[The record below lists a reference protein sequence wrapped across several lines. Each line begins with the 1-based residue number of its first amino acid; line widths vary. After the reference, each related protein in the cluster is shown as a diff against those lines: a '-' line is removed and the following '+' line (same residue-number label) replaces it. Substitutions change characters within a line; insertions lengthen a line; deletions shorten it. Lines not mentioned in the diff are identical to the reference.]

1 MRRIFIFPT
10 IEEAKAFILTGTK
23 APVFVAGG
31 SAAETAACIVRA
43 VRAKRPHHLV
53 LAGFAQLHDGTLSP
67 ETVVEVVTARDRTG
81 CEEHLYQ
88 TTGPDLGLPLA
99 DGVVPGPDETETEG
113 YGAEEAAPEAFE
125 AEAAGEPNGPDKADG
140 TEVADET
147 FEVNDAGAE
156 EPDDADDAEPL
167 PKVGSREGRSFLRWP
182 RRSTSRRR
190 SFGSSSA
197 SGATAPRP
205 SRSGNWPGSS
215 WPGRCSASS
224 ANRRPP
230 RPLRPRLSPGRLRSK
245 QTESGC
251 PEQPKRRQPLR
262 LGAPPDGRP
271 RYRSGATAEDRRKA
285 ERLQTLA
292 RVCRRFFDSGPTG
305 GQSCRSRLPA
315 AGSAIRRGS
324 RGRGGRRTACR
335 RRRAR

>member
-99 DGVVPGPDETETEG
+99 DGVVPGPEEAATEG

-125 AEAAGEPNGPDKADG
+125 AEAAGEPNGPNKAAG
-140 TEVADET
+140 TEVADEEDET
-147 FEVNDAGAE
+147 DGTE
-156 EPDDADDAEPL
+156 EPDDTDDTDGADDADGADGTDDTEPL
-167 PKVGSREGRSFLRWP
+167 PKVGSREGALLFALAEAFDIEASELRVIVGE
-182 RRSTSRRR
+182 R
-190 SFGSSSA
+190 
-197 SGATAPRP
+197 
-205 SRSGNWPGSS
+205 
-215 WPGRCSASS
+215 
-224 ANRRPP
+224 
-230 RPLRPRLSPGRLRSK
+230 
-245 QTESGC
+245 E
-251 PEQPKRRQPLR
+251 RQLA
-262 LGAPPDGRP
+262 G
-271 RYRSGATAEDRRKA
+271 
-285 ERLQTLA
+285 QQLA
-292 RVCRRFFDSGPTG
+292 RTL
-305 GQSCRSRLPA
+305 QRLF
-315 AGSAIRRGS
+315 GEQTSAEAPS
-324 RGRGGRRTACR
+324 PEA
-335 RRRAR
+335 

>member
-99 DGVVPGPDETETEG
+99 DGVVPGPDETATEG
-113 YGAEEAAPEAFE
+113 YGAEEAAPEASE

-167 PKVGSREGRSFLRWP
+167 PKVGSREGALLFALAEAFDIEASELRVIVGE
-182 RRSTSRRR
+182 RGDGTST
-190 SFGSSSA
+190 
-197 SGATAPRP
+197 
-205 SRSGNWPGSS
+205 
-215 WPGRCSASS
+215 
-224 ANRRPP
+224 
-230 RPLRPRLSPGRLRSK
+230 
-245 QTESGC
+245 
-251 PEQPKRRQPLR
+251 EQERQLA
-262 LGAPPDGRP
+262 G
-271 RYRSGATAEDRRKA
+271 
-285 ERLQTLA
+285 QQLA
-292 RVCRRFFDSGPTG
+292 RTL
-305 GQSCRSRLPA
+305 QRLFGEQTPA
-315 AGSAIRRGS
+315 EAPSPEA
-324 RGRGGRRTACR
+324 
-335 RRRAR
+335 

>member
-99 DGVVPGPDETETEG
+99 DGVVPGPEEAATEG

-125 AEAAGEPNGPDKADG
+125 AEAAGEPNGPNKAAG
-140 TEVADET
+140 TEVADEEDET
-147 FEVNDAGAE
+147 DGTE
-156 EPDDADDAEPL
+156 EPDDTDGADGADDADGADGADGTDDTEPL
-167 PKVGSREGRSFLRWP
+167 PKVGSREGALLFALAEAFDIEASELRVIVGE
-182 RRSTSRRR
+182 RGDGTST
-190 SFGSSSA
+190 
-197 SGATAPRP
+197 
-205 SRSGNWPGSS
+205 
-215 WPGRCSASS
+215 
-224 ANRRPP
+224 
-230 RPLRPRLSPGRLRSK
+230 
-245 QTESGC
+245 
-251 PEQPKRRQPLR
+251 EQERQLA
-262 LGAPPDGRP
+262 G
-271 RYRSGATAEDRRKA
+271 
-285 ERLQTLA
+285 QQLA
-292 RVCRRFFDSGPTG
+292 RTL
-305 GQSCRSRLPA
+305 QRLFGEQTPA
-315 AGSAIRRGS
+315 EAPSPEA
-324 RGRGGRRTACR
+324 
-335 RRRAR
+335 

>member
-99 DGVVPGPDETETEG
+99 DGVVPGPEEAATEG

-125 AEAAGEPNGPDKADG
+125 AEAAGEPNGPNKAAG
-140 TEVADET
+140 TEVADEEDET
-147 FEVNDAGAE
+147 DGTE
-156 EPDDADDAEPL
+156 EPDDTDDTDGADDADGADGADGTDGTDDTEPL
-167 PKVGSREGRSFLRWP
+167 PKVGSREGALLFALAEAFDIEASELRVIVGE
-182 RRSTSRRR
+182 RGDGTST
-190 SFGSSSA
+190 
-197 SGATAPRP
+197 
-205 SRSGNWPGSS
+205 
-215 WPGRCSASS
+215 
-224 ANRRPP
+224 
-230 RPLRPRLSPGRLRSK
+230 
-245 QTESGC
+245 
-251 PEQPKRRQPLR
+251 EQERQLA
-262 LGAPPDGRP
+262 G
-271 RYRSGATAEDRRKA
+271 
-285 ERLQTLA
+285 QQLA
-292 RVCRRFFDSGPTG
+292 RTL
-305 GQSCRSRLPA
+305 QRLFGEQTPA
-315 AGSAIRRGS
+315 EAPSPEA
-324 RGRGGRRTACR
+324 
-335 RRRAR
+335 

>member
-99 DGVVPGPDETETEG
+99 DGVVPGPDETATEG

-167 PKVGSREGRSFLRWP
+167 PKVGSREGALLFALAEAFDIEASELRVIVGE
-182 RRSTSRRR
+182 RGDGTSTEQERQLA
-190 SFGSSSA
+190 GQQLA
-197 SGATAPRP
+197 
-205 SRSGNWPGSS
+205 
-215 WPGRCSASS
+215 
-224 ANRRPP
+224 
-230 RPLRPRLSPGRLRSK
+230 RPLQRLFGEQTSAEAPSP
-245 QTESGC
+245 E
-251 PEQPKRRQPLR
+251 
-262 LGAPPDGRP
+262 A
-271 RYRSGATAEDRRKA
+271 
-285 ERLQTLA
+285 
-292 RVCRRFFDSGPTG
+292 
-305 GQSCRSRLPA
+305 
-315 AGSAIRRGS
+315 
-324 RGRGGRRTACR
+324 
-335 RRRAR
+335 

>member
-99 DGVVPGPDETETEG
+99 DGVVPGPDETATEG

-125 AEAAGEPNGPDKADG
+125 AEAAGEPNGPDKAAG
-140 TEVADET
+140 TEVADEEDET
-147 FEVNDAGAE
+147 DGTE
-156 EPDDADDAEPL
+156 EPDDTDDTDGADSADGTDDTEPL
-167 PKVGSREGRSFLRWP
+167 PKVGSREGALLFALAEAFDIEASELRVIVGE
-182 RRSTSRRR
+182 RGDGTST
-190 SFGSSSA
+190 
-197 SGATAPRP
+197 
-205 SRSGNWPGSS
+205 
-215 WPGRCSASS
+215 
-224 ANRRPP
+224 
-230 RPLRPRLSPGRLRSK
+230 
-245 QTESGC
+245 
-251 PEQPKRRQPLR
+251 EQERQLA
-262 LGAPPDGRP
+262 G
-271 RYRSGATAEDRRKA
+271 
-285 ERLQTLA
+285 QQLA
-292 RVCRRFFDSGPTG
+292 RTL
-305 GQSCRSRLPA
+305 QRLF
-315 AGSAIRRGS
+315 GEQTSAEAPS
-324 RGRGGRRTACR
+324 PEA
-335 RRRAR
+335 

>member
-99 DGVVPGPDETETEG
+99 DGVVPGPDETATEG

-125 AEAAGEPNGPDKADG
+125 AEQTPPEAFEAEAAGEPNGPNKAAG
-140 TEVADET
+140 TEVADEEDET
-147 FEVNDAGAE
+147 DGTE
-156 EPDDADDAEPL
+156 EPDDTDGADGADGADGTDDTEPL
-167 PKVGSREGRSFLRWP
+167 PKVGSREGALLFALAEAFDIEASELRVIVGE
-182 RRSTSRRR
+182 RGDGTSTEQERQLAGQQLVRTLQR
-190 SFGSSSA
+190 LFGEQTSA
-197 SGATAPRP
+197 EAP
-205 SRSGNWPGSS
+205 
-215 WPGRCSASS
+215 
-224 ANRRPP
+224 
-230 RPLRPRLSPGRLRSK
+230 SP
-245 QTESGC
+245 E
-251 PEQPKRRQPLR
+251 
-262 LGAPPDGRP
+262 A
-271 RYRSGATAEDRRKA
+271 
-285 ERLQTLA
+285 
-292 RVCRRFFDSGPTG
+292 
-305 GQSCRSRLPA
+305 
-315 AGSAIRRGS
+315 
-324 RGRGGRRTACR
+324 
-335 RRRAR
+335 

>member
-23 APVFVAGG
+23 APVFVAGS

-99 DGVVPGPDETETEG
+99 DGVVPGPDETATEG

-167 PKVGSREGRSFLRWP
+167 PKVGSREGALLFALAEAFDIEASELRVIVGE
-182 RRSTSRRR
+182 RGDGTST
-190 SFGSSSA
+190 
-197 SGATAPRP
+197 
-205 SRSGNWPGSS
+205 
-215 WPGRCSASS
+215 
-224 ANRRPP
+224 
-230 RPLRPRLSPGRLRSK
+230 
-245 QTESGC
+245 
-251 PEQPKRRQPLR
+251 EQERQLA
-262 LGAPPDGRP
+262 G
-271 RYRSGATAEDRRKA
+271 
-285 ERLQTLA
+285 QQLA
-292 RVCRRFFDSGPTG
+292 RTL
-305 GQSCRSRLPA
+305 QRLF
-315 AGSAIRRGS
+315 GEQTSAEAPS
-324 RGRGGRRTACR
+324 PEA
-335 RRRAR
+335 

>member
-23 APVFVAGG
+23 APVFV
-31 SAAETAACIVRA
+31 AAETAACIVRA

-99 DGVVPGPDETETEG
+99 DGVVPGPEEAATEG

-156 EPDDADDAEPL
+156 EPDDADGADGADGTDDTEPL
-167 PKVGSREGRSFLRWP
+167 PKVGSREGALLFALAEAFDIEASELRVIVGE
-182 RRSTSRRR
+182 RGDGTST
-190 SFGSSSA
+190 
-197 SGATAPRP
+197 
-205 SRSGNWPGSS
+205 
-215 WPGRCSASS
+215 
-224 ANRRPP
+224 
-230 RPLRPRLSPGRLRSK
+230 
-245 QTESGC
+245 
-251 PEQPKRRQPLR
+251 EQERQLA
-262 LGAPPDGRP
+262 G
-271 RYRSGATAEDRRKA
+271 
-285 ERLQTLA
+285 QQLA
-292 RVCRRFFDSGPTG
+292 RTL
-305 GQSCRSRLPA
+305 QRLF
-315 AGSAIRRGS
+315 GEQTSAEAPS
-324 RGRGGRRTACR
+324 PEA
-335 RRRAR
+335 

>member
-99 DGVVPGPDETETEG
+99 DGVVPGPDETATEG

-125 AEAAGEPNGPDKADG
+125 AEQTPPEAFEAEAAGEPNGPNKAAG
-140 TEVADET
+140 TEVADEENET
-147 FEVNDAGAE
+147 DGTE
-156 EPDDADDAEPL
+156 EPDDTDDTDGADGADGTDDTEPL
-167 PKVGSREGRSFLRWP
+167 PKVGSREGALLFALAEAFDIEASELRVIVGE
-182 RRSTSRRR
+182 RGDGTST
-190 SFGSSSA
+190 
-197 SGATAPRP
+197 
-205 SRSGNWPGSS
+205 
-215 WPGRCSASS
+215 
-224 ANRRPP
+224 
-230 RPLRPRLSPGRLRSK
+230 
-245 QTESGC
+245 
-251 PEQPKRRQPLR
+251 EQERQLA
-262 LGAPPDGRP
+262 G
-271 RYRSGATAEDRRKA
+271 
-285 ERLQTLA
+285 QQLA
-292 RVCRRFFDSGPTG
+292 RTL
-305 GQSCRSRLPA
+305 QRLF
-315 AGSAIRRGS
+315 GEQTSAEAPS
-324 RGRGGRRTACR
+324 PEA
-335 RRRAR
+335 

>member
-99 DGVVPGPDETETEG
+99 DGVVPRPEEAATEG

-125 AEAAGEPNGPDKADG
+125 AEAAGEPNGPDKAAG
-140 TEVADET
+140 TEVADEEDET
-147 FEVNDAGAE
+147 DGTE
-156 EPDDADDAEPL
+156 EPDDTDDTDGADDADDADDADGADGADGTDDTEPL
-167 PKVGSREGRSFLRWP
+167 PKVGSREGALLFALAEAFDIEASELRVIVGE
-182 RRSTSRRR
+182 RGDGTST
-190 SFGSSSA
+190 
-197 SGATAPRP
+197 
-205 SRSGNWPGSS
+205 
-215 WPGRCSASS
+215 
-224 ANRRPP
+224 
-230 RPLRPRLSPGRLRSK
+230 
-245 QTESGC
+245 
-251 PEQPKRRQPLR
+251 EQERQLA
-262 LGAPPDGRP
+262 G
-271 RYRSGATAEDRRKA
+271 
-285 ERLQTLA
+285 QQLA
-292 RVCRRFFDSGPTG
+292 RTL
-305 GQSCRSRLPA
+305 QRLFGEQTPA
-315 AGSAIRRGS
+315 EAPSPEA
-324 RGRGGRRTACR
+324 
-335 RRRAR
+335 

>member
-99 DGVVPGPDETETEG
+99 DGVVPGPDETATEG

-125 AEAAGEPNGPDKADG
+125 AEAAGEPNGPDKAAG
-140 TEVADET
+140 TEVADEEDET
-147 FEVNDAGAE
+147 DGTE
-156 EPDDADDAEPL
+156 EPDDTDGADGADGADGTDDTEPL
-167 PKVGSREGRSFLRWP
+167 PKVGSREGALLFALAEAFDIEASELRVIVGE
-182 RRSTSRRR
+182 RGDGTST
-190 SFGSSSA
+190 
-197 SGATAPRP
+197 
-205 SRSGNWPGSS
+205 
-215 WPGRCSASS
+215 
-224 ANRRPP
+224 
-230 RPLRPRLSPGRLRSK
+230 
-245 QTESGC
+245 
-251 PEQPKRRQPLR
+251 EQERQLA
-262 LGAPPDGRP
+262 G
-271 RYRSGATAEDRRKA
+271 
-285 ERLQTLA
+285 QQLA
-292 RVCRRFFDSGPTG
+292 RTL
-305 GQSCRSRLPA
+305 QRLFGEQTPA
-315 AGSAIRRGS
+315 EAPSPEA
-324 RGRGGRRTACR
+324 
-335 RRRAR
+335 

>member
-99 DGVVPGPDETETEG
+99 DGVVPGPDETATEG

-125 AEAAGEPNGPDKADG
+125 AEAAGEPNGPNKAAG
-140 TEVADET
+140 TEVADEEDET
-147 FEVNDAGAE
+147 DGTE
-156 EPDDADDAEPL
+156 EPDDTDDTEPL
-167 PKVGSREGRSFLRWP
+167 PKVGSREGALLFALAEAFDIEASELRVIVGE
-182 RRSTSRRR
+182 RGDGTST
-190 SFGSSSA
+190 
-197 SGATAPRP
+197 
-205 SRSGNWPGSS
+205 
-215 WPGRCSASS
+215 
-224 ANRRPP
+224 
-230 RPLRPRLSPGRLRSK
+230 
-245 QTESGC
+245 
-251 PEQPKRRQPLR
+251 EQERQLA
-262 LGAPPDGRP
+262 G
-271 RYRSGATAEDRRKA
+271 
-285 ERLQTLA
+285 QQLA
-292 RVCRRFFDSGPTG
+292 RTL
-305 GQSCRSRLPA
+305 QRLFGEQMPA
-315 AGSAIRRGS
+315 EAPSPEA
-324 RGRGGRRTACR
+324 
-335 RRRAR
+335 

>member
-43 VRAKRPHHLV
+43 VRAKRPHHLL

-99 DGVVPGPDETETEG
+99 DGVVPGPEEAATEG

-125 AEAAGEPNGPDKADG
+125 AEQTPPEAFEAEAAGEPNGPNKAAG
-140 TEVADET
+140 TEVADEEDET
-147 FEVNDAGAE
+147 DGTE

-167 PKVGSREGRSFLRWP
+167 PKVGSREGALLFALAEAFDIEASELRVIVGE
-182 RRSTSRRR
+182 RGDGTST
-190 SFGSSSA
+190 
-197 SGATAPRP
+197 
-205 SRSGNWPGSS
+205 
-215 WPGRCSASS
+215 
-224 ANRRPP
+224 
-230 RPLRPRLSPGRLRSK
+230 
-245 QTESGC
+245 
-251 PEQPKRRQPLR
+251 EQERQLA
-262 LGAPPDGRP
+262 G
-271 RYRSGATAEDRRKA
+271 
-285 ERLQTLA
+285 QQLA
-292 RVCRRFFDSGPTG
+292 RTL
-305 GQSCRSRLPA
+305 QRLF
-315 AGSAIRRGS
+315 GEQTSAEAPS
-324 RGRGGRRTACR
+324 PEA
-335 RRRAR
+335 

>member
-99 DGVVPGPDETETEG
+99 DGVVPGPDETATEG

-125 AEAAGEPNGPDKADG
+125 AEAAGELNGPDKADG

-167 PKVGSREGRSFLRWP
+167 PKVGSREGALLFALAEAFDIEASELRVIVGE
-182 RRSTSRRR
+182 RGDGTST
-190 SFGSSSA
+190 
-197 SGATAPRP
+197 
-205 SRSGNWPGSS
+205 
-215 WPGRCSASS
+215 
-224 ANRRPP
+224 
-230 RPLRPRLSPGRLRSK
+230 
-245 QTESGC
+245 
-251 PEQPKRRQPLR
+251 EQERQLA
-262 LGAPPDGRP
+262 G
-271 RYRSGATAEDRRKA
+271 
-285 ERLQTLA
+285 QQLA
-292 RVCRRFFDSGPTG
+292 RTL
-305 GQSCRSRLPA
+305 QRLFGEQTPA
-315 AGSAIRRGS
+315 EAPSPEA
-324 RGRGGRRTACR
+324 
-335 RRRAR
+335 

>member
-10 IEEAKAFILTGTK
+10 IEEAKAFILTDTK

-99 DGVVPGPDETETEG
+99 DGVVPGPEEAATEG
-113 YGAEEAAPEAFE
+113 YGAEETAPEAFEAEQTPPEAFE

-167 PKVGSREGRSFLRWP
+167 PKVGSREGALLFALAEAFDIEASELRVIVGE
-182 RRSTSRRR
+182 RGDGTST
-190 SFGSSSA
+190 
-197 SGATAPRP
+197 
-205 SRSGNWPGSS
+205 
-215 WPGRCSASS
+215 
-224 ANRRPP
+224 
-230 RPLRPRLSPGRLRSK
+230 
-245 QTESGC
+245 
-251 PEQPKRRQPLR
+251 EQERQLA
-262 LGAPPDGRP
+262 G
-271 RYRSGATAEDRRKA
+271 
-285 ERLQTLA
+285 QQLA
-292 RVCRRFFDSGPTG
+292 RTL
-305 GQSCRSRLPA
+305 QRLFGEQTPA
-315 AGSAIRRGS
+315 EAPSPEA
-324 RGRGGRRTACR
+324 
-335 RRRAR
+335 

>member
-99 DGVVPGPDETETEG
+99 DGVVPGPEEAATEG

-125 AEAAGEPNGPDKADG
+125 AEAAGEPNGPNKADG

-167 PKVGSREGRSFLRWP
+167 PKVGSREGALLFALAEAFDIEASELRVIVGE
-182 RRSTSRRR
+182 RGDGTST
-190 SFGSSSA
+190 
-197 SGATAPRP
+197 
-205 SRSGNWPGSS
+205 
-215 WPGRCSASS
+215 
-224 ANRRPP
+224 
-230 RPLRPRLSPGRLRSK
+230 
-245 QTESGC
+245 
-251 PEQPKRRQPLR
+251 EQERQLA
-262 LGAPPDGRP
+262 G
-271 RYRSGATAEDRRKA
+271 
-285 ERLQTLA
+285 QQLA
-292 RVCRRFFDSGPTG
+292 RTL
-305 GQSCRSRLPA
+305 QRLF
-315 AGSAIRRGS
+315 GEQTSAEAPS
-324 RGRGGRRTACR
+324 PEA
-335 RRRAR
+335 

>member
-99 DGVVPGPDETETEG
+99 DGVVPGPEEAATEG

-125 AEAAGEPNGPDKADG
+125 AEAAGEPNGPNKAVG
-140 TEVADET
+140 TEVADEEDET
-147 FEVNDAGAE
+147 DGTE
-156 EPDDADDAEPL
+156 EPDDTDDTDGADDADGADGTDDTEPL
-167 PKVGSREGRSFLRWP
+167 PKVGSREGALLFALAEAFDIEASELRVIVGE
-182 RRSTSRRR
+182 RGDGTST
-190 SFGSSSA
+190 
-197 SGATAPRP
+197 
-205 SRSGNWPGSS
+205 
-215 WPGRCSASS
+215 
-224 ANRRPP
+224 
-230 RPLRPRLSPGRLRSK
+230 
-245 QTESGC
+245 
-251 PEQPKRRQPLR
+251 EQERQLA
-262 LGAPPDGRP
+262 G
-271 RYRSGATAEDRRKA
+271 
-285 ERLQTLA
+285 QQLA
-292 RVCRRFFDSGPTG
+292 RTL
-305 GQSCRSRLPA
+305 QRLL
-315 AGSAIRRGS
+315 GEQTSAEAPS
-324 RGRGGRRTACR
+324 PEA
-335 RRRAR
+335 

>member
-99 DGVVPGPDETETEG
+99 DGVVPGPEEAATEG

-125 AEAAGEPNGPDKADG
+125 AEQTPPEAFEAEAAGEPNGPNKAAG
-140 TEVADET
+140 TEVADEEDET
-147 FEVNDAGAE
+147 DGTE
-156 EPDDADDAEPL
+156 EPDDTDDTDGADDADGADGTDDTEPL
-167 PKVGSREGRSFLRWP
+167 PKVGSREGALLFALAEAFDIEASELRVIVGE
-182 RRSTSRRR
+182 RGDGTST
-190 SFGSSSA
+190 
-197 SGATAPRP
+197 
-205 SRSGNWPGSS
+205 
-215 WPGRCSASS
+215 
-224 ANRRPP
+224 
-230 RPLRPRLSPGRLRSK
+230 
-245 QTESGC
+245 
-251 PEQPKRRQPLR
+251 EQERQLA
-262 LGAPPDGRP
+262 G
-271 RYRSGATAEDRRKA
+271 
-285 ERLQTLA
+285 QQLA
-292 RVCRRFFDSGPTG
+292 RTL
-305 GQSCRSRLPA
+305 QRLF
-315 AGSAIRRGS
+315 GEQTSAEAPS
-324 RGRGGRRTACR
+324 PEA
-335 RRRAR
+335 

>member
-81 CEEHLYQ
+81 CGEHLYQ

-99 DGVVPGPDETETEG
+99 DGVVPGPDETATEG

-156 EPDDADDAEPL
+156 EPDDAEPL
-167 PKVGSREGRSFLRWP
+167 PKVGSREGALLFALAEAFDIEASELRVIVGE
-182 RRSTSRRR
+182 RGDGTST
-190 SFGSSSA
+190 
-197 SGATAPRP
+197 
-205 SRSGNWPGSS
+205 
-215 WPGRCSASS
+215 
-224 ANRRPP
+224 
-230 RPLRPRLSPGRLRSK
+230 
-245 QTESGC
+245 
-251 PEQPKRRQPLR
+251 EQERQLA
-262 LGAPPDGRP
+262 G
-271 RYRSGATAEDRRKA
+271 
-285 ERLQTLA
+285 QQLA
-292 RVCRRFFDSGPTG
+292 RTL
-305 GQSCRSRLPA
+305 QRLF
-315 AGSAIRRGS
+315 GEQTSAEAPS
-324 RGRGGRRTACR
+324 PEA
-335 RRRAR
+335 

>member
-99 DGVVPGPDETETEG
+99 DGVVPGPEEAATEG

-156 EPDDADDAEPL
+156 EPDDADDTEPL
-167 PKVGSREGRSFLRWP
+167 PKVGSREGALLFALAEAFDIEASELRVIVGE
-182 RRSTSRRR
+182 RGDGTST
-190 SFGSSSA
+190 
-197 SGATAPRP
+197 
-205 SRSGNWPGSS
+205 
-215 WPGRCSASS
+215 
-224 ANRRPP
+224 
-230 RPLRPRLSPGRLRSK
+230 
-245 QTESGC
+245 
-251 PEQPKRRQPLR
+251 EQERQLAGQQ
-262 LGAPPDGRP
+262 LAG
-271 RYRSGATAEDRRKA
+271 
-285 ERLQTLA
+285 QQLA
-292 RVCRRFFDSGPTG
+292 RTL
-305 GQSCRSRLPA
+305 QRLFGEQTPA
-315 AGSAIRRGS
+315 EAPSPEA
-324 RGRGGRRTACR
+324 
-335 RRRAR
+335 

>member
-99 DGVVPGPDETETEG
+99 DGVVPGPEEAATEG

-125 AEAAGEPNGPDKADG
+125 AEAAGEPNGPNKAAG
-140 TEVADET
+140 TEVADEEDET
-147 FEVNDAGAE
+147 DGTE
-156 EPDDADDAEPL
+156 EPDDTDDTDDTDGADGTDDTEPL
-167 PKVGSREGRSFLRWP
+167 PKVGSREGALLFALAEAFDIEASELRVIVGE
-182 RRSTSRRR
+182 RGDGTST
-190 SFGSSSA
+190 
-197 SGATAPRP
+197 
-205 SRSGNWPGSS
+205 
-215 WPGRCSASS
+215 
-224 ANRRPP
+224 
-230 RPLRPRLSPGRLRSK
+230 
-245 QTESGC
+245 
-251 PEQPKRRQPLR
+251 EQERQLA
-262 LGAPPDGRP
+262 G
-271 RYRSGATAEDRRKA
+271 
-285 ERLQTLA
+285 QQLA
-292 RVCRRFFDSGPTG
+292 RTL
-305 GQSCRSRLPA
+305 QRLFGEQMPA
-315 AGSAIRRGS
+315 EAPSPEA
-324 RGRGGRRTACR
+324 
-335 RRRAR
+335 

>member
-67 ETVVEVVTARDRTG
+67 ETVVEVVTARDRTD

-99 DGVVPGPDETETEG
+99 DGVVPGPDETATEG

-167 PKVGSREGRSFLRWP
+167 PKVGSREGALLFALAEAFDIEASELRVIVGE
-182 RRSTSRRR
+182 RGDGTST
-190 SFGSSSA
+190 
-197 SGATAPRP
+197 
-205 SRSGNWPGSS
+205 
-215 WPGRCSASS
+215 
-224 ANRRPP
+224 
-230 RPLRPRLSPGRLRSK
+230 K
-245 QTESGC
+245 QE
-251 PEQPKRRQPLR
+251 RQLA
-262 LGAPPDGRP
+262 G
-271 RYRSGATAEDRRKA
+271 
-285 ERLQTLA
+285 QQLA
-292 RVCRRFFDSGPTG
+292 RTL
-305 GQSCRSRLPA
+305 QRLFGEQTPA
-315 AGSAIRRGS
+315 EAPSPEA
-324 RGRGGRRTACR
+324 
-335 RRRAR
+335 

>member
-99 DGVVPGPDETETEG
+99 DGVVPGPDETATEG

-125 AEAAGEPNGPDKADG
+125 AEAAGEPNGPNKAAG
-140 TEVADET
+140 TEVADEEDET
-147 FEVNDAGAE
+147 DGTE
-156 EPDDADDAEPL
+156 EPDDTDDTDGADDADGADGADGTDGTDDTEPL
-167 PKVGSREGRSFLRWP
+167 PKVGSREGALLFALAEAFDIEASELRVIVGE
-182 RRSTSRRR
+182 RGDGTST
-190 SFGSSSA
+190 
-197 SGATAPRP
+197 
-205 SRSGNWPGSS
+205 
-215 WPGRCSASS
+215 
-224 ANRRPP
+224 
-230 RPLRPRLSPGRLRSK
+230 
-245 QTESGC
+245 
-251 PEQPKRRQPLR
+251 EQERQLA
-262 LGAPPDGRP
+262 G
-271 RYRSGATAEDRRKA
+271 
-285 ERLQTLA
+285 QQLA
-292 RVCRRFFDSGPTG
+292 RTL
-305 GQSCRSRLPA
+305 QRLF
-315 AGSAIRRGS
+315 GEQTSAEAPS
-324 RGRGGRRTACR
+324 PEA
-335 RRRAR
+335 

>member
-99 DGVVPGPDETETEG
+99 DGVVPGPDETATEG

-156 EPDDADDAEPL
+156 EPDDTDGADDADGADGADGTDDTEPL
-167 PKVGSREGRSFLRWP
+167 PKVGSREGALLFALAEAFDIEASELRVIVGE
-182 RRSTSRRR
+182 RGDGTST
-190 SFGSSSA
+190 
-197 SGATAPRP
+197 
-205 SRSGNWPGSS
+205 
-215 WPGRCSASS
+215 
-224 ANRRPP
+224 
-230 RPLRPRLSPGRLRSK
+230 
-245 QTESGC
+245 
-251 PEQPKRRQPLR
+251 EQERQLA
-262 LGAPPDGRP
+262 G
-271 RYRSGATAEDRRKA
+271 
-285 ERLQTLA
+285 QQLA
-292 RVCRRFFDSGPTG
+292 RTL
-305 GQSCRSRLPA
+305 QRLFGEQTPA
-315 AGSAIRRGS
+315 EAPSPEA
-324 RGRGGRRTACR
+324 
-335 RRRAR
+335 

>member
-53 LAGFAQLHDGTLSP
+53 LAGFAQLHDETLSP

-99 DGVVPGPDETETEG
+99 DGVVPGPDETATEG

-156 EPDDADDAEPL
+156 EPDDAEPL
-167 PKVGSREGRSFLRWP
+167 PKVGSREGALLFALAEAFDIEASELRVIVGE
-182 RRSTSRRR
+182 RGDGTST
-190 SFGSSSA
+190 
-197 SGATAPRP
+197 
-205 SRSGNWPGSS
+205 
-215 WPGRCSASS
+215 
-224 ANRRPP
+224 
-230 RPLRPRLSPGRLRSK
+230 
-245 QTESGC
+245 
-251 PEQPKRRQPLR
+251 EQERQLA
-262 LGAPPDGRP
+262 G
-271 RYRSGATAEDRRKA
+271 
-285 ERLQTLA
+285 QQLA
-292 RVCRRFFDSGPTG
+292 RTL
-305 GQSCRSRLPA
+305 QRLFGEQTPA
-315 AGSAIRRGS
+315 EAPSPEA
-324 RGRGGRRTACR
+324 
-335 RRRAR
+335 

>member
-99 DGVVPGPDETETEG
+99 DGVVPGPDETATEG

-125 AEAAGEPNGPDKADG
+125 AEAAGEPNGPDKAAG
-140 TEVADET
+140 TEVADEEDET
-147 FEVNDAGAE
+147 DGTE
-156 EPDDADDAEPL
+156 EPDDTDDTDGADGTDDTEPL
-167 PKVGSREGRSFLRWP
+167 PKVGSREGALLFALAEAFDIEASELRVIVGE
-182 RRSTSRRR
+182 RGDGTST
-190 SFGSSSA
+190 
-197 SGATAPRP
+197 
-205 SRSGNWPGSS
+205 
-215 WPGRCSASS
+215 
-224 ANRRPP
+224 
-230 RPLRPRLSPGRLRSK
+230 
-245 QTESGC
+245 
-251 PEQPKRRQPLR
+251 EQERQLA
-262 LGAPPDGRP
+262 G
-271 RYRSGATAEDRRKA
+271 
-285 ERLQTLA
+285 QQLA
-292 RVCRRFFDSGPTG
+292 RTL
-305 GQSCRSRLPA
+305 QRLF
-315 AGSAIRRGS
+315 GEQTSAEAPS
-324 RGRGGRRTACR
+324 PEA
-335 RRRAR
+335 

>member
-31 SAAETAACIVRA
+31 SAACIVRA

-99 DGVVPGPDETETEG
+99 DGVVPGPEEAATEG

-156 EPDDADDAEPL
+156 EPDDADGADGADGTDDTEPL
-167 PKVGSREGRSFLRWP
+167 PKVGSREGALLFALAEAFDIEASELRVIVGE
-182 RRSTSRRR
+182 RGDGTST
-190 SFGSSSA
+190 
-197 SGATAPRP
+197 
-205 SRSGNWPGSS
+205 
-215 WPGRCSASS
+215 
-224 ANRRPP
+224 
-230 RPLRPRLSPGRLRSK
+230 
-245 QTESGC
+245 
-251 PEQPKRRQPLR
+251 EQERQLA
-262 LGAPPDGRP
+262 G
-271 RYRSGATAEDRRKA
+271 
-285 ERLQTLA
+285 QQLA
-292 RVCRRFFDSGPTG
+292 RTL
-305 GQSCRSRLPA
+305 QRLF
-315 AGSAIRRGS
+315 GEQTSAEAPS
-324 RGRGGRRTACR
+324 PEA
-335 RRRAR
+335 

>member
-99 DGVVPGPDETETEG
+99 DGVVPGPEEAATEG

-125 AEAAGEPNGPDKADG
+125 AEAAGEPNGPNKAAG
-140 TEVADET
+140 TEVADEEDET
-147 FEVNDAGAE
+147 DGTE
-156 EPDDADDAEPL
+156 EPDDTDDTDGADGTDDTEPL
-167 PKVGSREGRSFLRWP
+167 PKVGSREGALLFALAEAFDIEASELRVIVGE
-182 RRSTSRRR
+182 RGDGTST
-190 SFGSSSA
+190 
-197 SGATAPRP
+197 
-205 SRSGNWPGSS
+205 
-215 WPGRCSASS
+215 
-224 ANRRPP
+224 
-230 RPLRPRLSPGRLRSK
+230 
-245 QTESGC
+245 
-251 PEQPKRRQPLR
+251 EQERQLA
-262 LGAPPDGRP
+262 G
-271 RYRSGATAEDRRKA
+271 
-285 ERLQTLA
+285 QQLA
-292 RVCRRFFDSGPTG
+292 RTL
-305 GQSCRSRLPA
+305 QRLFGEQMPA
-315 AGSAIRRGS
+315 EAPSPEA
-324 RGRGGRRTACR
+324 
-335 RRRAR
+335 

>member
-99 DGVVPGPDETETEG
+99 DGVVPGPEEAATEG

-125 AEAAGEPNGPDKADG
+125 AEQTPPEAFEAEAAGEPNGPNKAAG
-140 TEVADET
+140 TEVADEEDET
-147 FEVNDAGAE
+147 DGTE
-156 EPDDADDAEPL
+156 EPDDTDDTEPL
-167 PKVGSREGRSFLRWP
+167 PKVGSREGALLFALAEAFDIEASELRVIVGE
-182 RRSTSRRR
+182 RGDGTST
-190 SFGSSSA
+190 
-197 SGATAPRP
+197 
-205 SRSGNWPGSS
+205 
-215 WPGRCSASS
+215 
-224 ANRRPP
+224 
-230 RPLRPRLSPGRLRSK
+230 
-245 QTESGC
+245 
-251 PEQPKRRQPLR
+251 EQERQLA
-262 LGAPPDGRP
+262 G
-271 RYRSGATAEDRRKA
+271 
-285 ERLQTLA
+285 QQLA
-292 RVCRRFFDSGPTG
+292 RTL
-305 GQSCRSRLPA
+305 QRLFGEQMPA
-315 AGSAIRRGS
+315 EAPSPEA
-324 RGRGGRRTACR
+324 
-335 RRRAR
+335 

>member
-99 DGVVPGPDETETEG
+99 DGVVPGPEEAATEG

-125 AEAAGEPNGPDKADG
+125 AEQTPPEAFEAEAAGEPNGPNKAAG

-156 EPDDADDAEPL
+156 EPDDADDADDAEPL
-167 PKVGSREGRSFLRWP
+167 PKVGSREGALLFALAEAFDIEASELRVIVGE
-182 RRSTSRRR
+182 RGDGTST
-190 SFGSSSA
+190 
-197 SGATAPRP
+197 
-205 SRSGNWPGSS
+205 
-215 WPGRCSASS
+215 
-224 ANRRPP
+224 
-230 RPLRPRLSPGRLRSK
+230 
-245 QTESGC
+245 
-251 PEQPKRRQPLR
+251 EQERQLA
-262 LGAPPDGRP
+262 G
-271 RYRSGATAEDRRKA
+271 
-285 ERLQTLA
+285 QQLA
-292 RVCRRFFDSGPTG
+292 RTL
-305 GQSCRSRLPA
+305 QRLFGEQMPA
-315 AGSAIRRGS
+315 EAPSPEA
-324 RGRGGRRTACR
+324 
-335 RRRAR
+335 

>member
-99 DGVVPGPDETETEG
+99 DGVVPGPEEAATEG
-113 YGAEEAAPEAFE
+113 YGAEEAAPEAFEAEQTPPEAFE

-167 PKVGSREGRSFLRWP
+167 PKVGSREGALLFALAEAFDIEASELRVIVGE
-182 RRSTSRRR
+182 RGDGTST
-190 SFGSSSA
+190 
-197 SGATAPRP
+197 
-205 SRSGNWPGSS
+205 
-215 WPGRCSASS
+215 
-224 ANRRPP
+224 
-230 RPLRPRLSPGRLRSK
+230 
-245 QTESGC
+245 
-251 PEQPKRRQPLR
+251 EQERQLA
-262 LGAPPDGRP
+262 G
-271 RYRSGATAEDRRKA
+271 
-285 ERLQTLA
+285 LQLA
-292 RVCRRFFDSGPTG
+292 RTL
-305 GQSCRSRLPA
+305 QRLF
-315 AGSAIRRGS
+315 GEQTSAEAPS
-324 RGRGGRRTACR
+324 PEA
-335 RRRAR
+335 